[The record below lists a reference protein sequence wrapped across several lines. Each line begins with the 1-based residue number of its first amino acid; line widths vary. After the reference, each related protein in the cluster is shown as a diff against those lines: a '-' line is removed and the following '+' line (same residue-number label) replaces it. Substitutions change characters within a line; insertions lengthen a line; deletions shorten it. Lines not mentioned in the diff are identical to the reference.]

1 MTYDTVVFDNDG
13 VLVRRTDFEVLR
25 EATAAT
31 FEEFGASDPDPEDV
45 EAMTIGA
52 TPGKLGSVT
61 DRYGFDAA
69 AFWEARDSTVS
80 AAQQQ
85 EAYASRK
92 TPYDDIEELESLDAS
107 MGIVSSNQQETVDFL
122 VEHFELD
129 HLFGTA
135 YGREPTIHSL
145 NLRKP
150 NPHYVDLALDDLGAD
165 PEDTLFVGDNESDI
179 EAAERAGVDS
189 AFIRRPHRTD
199 WDLNGTPDWDIDGL
213 ADLHDICAGDQP
225 SGGGRASASDD

>member
-31 FEEFGASDPDPEDV
+31 FEEFGATDPDPEHV

-52 TPGKLGSVT
+52 TPGKLGSIS
-61 DRYGFDAA
+61 DRYDFEAS
-69 AFWEARDSTVS
+69 AFWRARDRTVS
-80 AAQQQ
+80 EAQQQ

-92 TPYDDIEELESLDAS
+92 TPYDDVHELESLDAS

-122 VEHFELD
+122 VDHFELD
-129 HLFGTA
+129 HLFDTA

-150 NPHYVDLALDDLGAD
+150 NPHYLDRALEDLEAD
-165 PEDTLFVGDNESDI
+165 RALFVGDNESDL
-179 EAAERAGVDS
+179 EAADRAGIDS

-199 WDLNGTPDWDIDGL
+199 WGLNVTPTWDIDEL
-213 ADLHDICAGDQP
+213 ADLHDICGDGQQ
-225 SGGGRASASDD
+225 SGGPASASDD